1 MAVYVDDMRRPARVG
16 RVTARWSHLFADTSE
31 ELEAFAR
38 RLGLRPEWVQHQRTH
53 REHYDLTES
62 KRALALRLG
71 AQPISYLRDVP
82 GFLEAR
88 RTEAAQQ

>member
-1 MAVYVDDMRRPARVG
+1 MTVYVDDLRRPARVG
-16 RVTARWSHLFADTSE
+16 RITARWSHLFADTSE

-38 RLGLRPEWVQHQRTH
+38 RLGLRSEWVQHSGTH
-53 REHYDLTES
+53 REHFDLTDS

-71 AQPISYLRDVP
+71 AQPLSYLRDVP

-88 RTEAAQQ
+88 RNAATQ